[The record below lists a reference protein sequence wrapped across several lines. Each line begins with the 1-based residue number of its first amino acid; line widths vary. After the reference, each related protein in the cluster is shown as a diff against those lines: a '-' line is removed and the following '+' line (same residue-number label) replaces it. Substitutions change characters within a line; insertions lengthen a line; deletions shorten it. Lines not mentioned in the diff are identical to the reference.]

1 VQLGLMSRFLARPRE
16 RALWYSALGVNF
28 FVLGML
34 VAAFGVRGLVAA
46 A

>member
-1 VQLGLMSRFLARPRE
+1 VQAALMLRFLSAPRE

-34 VAAFGVRGLVAA
+34 AAAFGVRALAA
-46 A
+46 S